1 MRKLIALEDSG
12 TRRKSCDVIG
22 SLGHLMK
29 IRYGILIGSLFVLLL
44 GTASAR
50 AASVGYAYCGTYGGY
65 VMMYKS
71 SDALEELGKLRCG
84 EKVLIITR
92 WVEILQVQTAD
103 GRVGWVRPAEISAT
117 QAAGPPTT
125 GFGLTDTASAQKPAV
140 PPLTNDSIMKLRGM
154 RLGPDVIIAKIK
166 SSPCEFDTT
175 PGALQKLKIAGVSD
189 KIILAMVEAPSA
201 SAPPP
206 APKAP
211 EMVEVKIPDGTMV
224 DVEMSYTVNSDDS
237 REGNIVLLSVV
248 HDVAVNGAIVFKR
261 GAEAHGR
268 VLSVKESGLMGHPGE
283 LTCAM
288 EDVMAVTG
296 EKIPASFPSKD
307 PAHSVGTIAGDVGTT
322 SKFKKGKAA
331 VVPAGKRFQVVVNG
345 DTTVKVPQS
354 AVAAAETAVQTGAK
368 P

>member
-1 MRKLIALEDSG
+1 
-12 TRRKSCDVIG
+12 
-22 SLGHLMK
+22 MK
-29 IRYGILIGSLFVLLL
+29 NRLGILIGLLIA
-44 GTASAR
+44 ASVCGAPTR

-84 EKVLIITR
+84 EKVQIVTR
-92 WVEILQVQTAD
+92 WVEIIQVQTAD
-103 GRVGWVRPAEISAT
+103 GRVGWVRRTEISAT
-117 QAAGPPTT
+117 PVAGPPTT
-125 GFGLTDTASAQKPAV
+125 GFGLTDTAGSQKPAV
-140 PPLTNDSIMKLRGM
+140 APLTNDSILKLRGM
-154 RLGPDVIIAKIK
+154 RLSADVIIAKIK

-175 PGALQKLKIAGVSD
+175 PGALQKLKLAGVTD

-211 EMVEVKIPDGTMV
+211 EMVGVKIPDGTAV

-237 REGNIVLLSVV
+237 REGNIVLMSVV
-248 HDVAVNGAIVFKR
+248 HDVVVNGTVVFKR

-268 VLSVKESGLMGHPGE
+268 VLTVKESGLMGHAGE

-288 EDVMAVTG
+288 EDVTAVTG
-296 EKIPASFPSKD
+296 EKIPASFPSAD
-307 PAHSVGTIAGDVGTT
+307 PSHTVGMIVGETGQS

-345 DTTVKVPQS
+345 DAMVKVPQS
-354 AVAAAETAVQTGAK
+354 AVVATQAAAQNGTK